1 MKTEQIK
8 KIPRQNEG
16 KKDFWTSESDSDYR
30 GGLVAALDSGP
41 QEISLYRI
49 GCVSYT
55 PQFIIT
61 IHVLYFTNHSS
72 GYSTFQC
79 Y

>member
-1 MKTEQIK
+1 MRTNFEISKL
-8 KIPRQNEG
+8 RFG
-16 KKDFWTSESDSDYR
+16 KDLTSESDSDYR
-30 GGLVAALDSGP
+30 GGLVAALDSGL

-61 IHVLYFTNHSS
+61 IHVHYFTNHSS